1 MTTSSVLYYDECTK
15 NLYYDDSFE
24 MQVEKEYGSICD
36 IALITFYIFGIYHFS
51 WYIINK
57 SRQFSY
63 EDLLIKLKQTQYIL
77 MTINKTLDIYDE
89 KSLKTMDTK
98 ELLEQTLCQFNDS
111 DEESDDDKEDNSD
124 GETDEETDES
134 QQSSDEESIES
145 SNGSD
150 SESDENDESKNNIDK
165 QVNSEKEA
173 AEILTSMGKNW
184 VYCN

>member
-15 NLYYDDSFE
+15 NLYYDDNFE
-24 MQVEKEYGSICD
+24 MEIEKGYGSICD

-63 EDLLIKLKQTQYIL
+63 EDLLIKLNQTQYIL

-111 DEESDDDKEDNSD
+111 DEESDDDKENNS
-124 GETDEETDES
+124 DEETDES
-134 QQSSDEESIES
+134 HQSSNEESDLS
-145 SNGSD
+145 SDNGSD
-150 SESDENDESKNNIDK
+150 SESDENDESENNSDK